1 MELSVHE
8 FEARCRQVVEEA
20 LARHEEVL
28 LTRDGQAVARLV
40 PVAADARPSASL
52 FGRMAGSARI
62 HDDLV
67 DPAGDP
73 WDADV

>member
-1 MELSVHE
+1 MELSMRE

-28 LTRDGQAVARLV
+28 LTRDGHAVARLV
-40 PVAADARPSASL
+40 PVATGSQPSASL

-62 HDDLV
+62 HGDIV
-67 DPAGDP
+67 DPTGDP